1 MFRILLLPTSLLAC
15 AGAAAAQTPLQQALA
30 APIDGPKYSFNMTF
44 QNGDERAEGRVDP
57 SQPEGRRITVTSPPE
72 ADWDDDFRKTITQ
85 MDKDAKGDIWCIELA
100 EIVPPDARQVS
111 ETDTTATYAFQPV
124 AVDKE
129 DKKVFKHLTGSI
141 TVSKQSPS
149 ILSLSMTAPKPFKP
163 VVVAKVNS
171 FNMTATCTPGPDG
184 RAYLS
189 RMDMKVSGKAMM
201 KAFDQHTV
209 QTISDLQPIPD
220 QPLKT
225 ASGTP

>member
-1 MFRILLLPTSLLAC
+1 
-15 AGAAAAQTPLQQALA
+15 
-30 APIDGPKYSFNMTF
+30 
-44 QNGDERAEGRVDP
+44 
-57 SQPEGRRITVTSPPE
+57 
-72 ADWDDDFRKTITQ
+72 
-85 MDKDAKGDIWCIELA
+85 
-100 EIVPPDARQVS
+100 VS